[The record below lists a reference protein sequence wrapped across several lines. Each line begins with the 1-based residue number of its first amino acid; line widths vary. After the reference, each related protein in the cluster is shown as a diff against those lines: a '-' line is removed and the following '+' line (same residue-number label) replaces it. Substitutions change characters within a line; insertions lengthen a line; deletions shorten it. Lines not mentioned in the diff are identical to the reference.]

1 MYICMFACM
10 YKYVYILMYVCM
22 YICLQ
27 ICNASTVLCAN
38 LTHFS
43 FVLLRDG
50 AIYIWR
56 RSIVCDDVL
65 VDLSG
70 RINIRL
76 HTGILRCK
84 ISRVS
89 RTYRIWLTQEEC
101 ACGNERDSYGYKNS
115 DHLYMIVFKRKN
127 REKIYGNNKLYY
139 AMANLALKGVR
150 MGCQAFSFCCRKLS
164 EGGL

>member
-10 YKYVYILMYVCM
+10 YKYVYILMYICM
-22 YICLQ
+22 YKCLQ

-76 HTGILRCK
+76 HTGILNAR
-84 ISRVS
+84 
-89 RTYRIWLTQEEC
+89 
-101 ACGNERDSYGYKNS
+101 
-115 DHLYMIVFKRKN
+115 
-127 REKIYGNNKLYY
+127 
-139 AMANLALKGVR
+139 LAEYLEPT
-150 MGCQAFSFCCRKLS
+150 AFD
-164 EGGL
+164 